1 MPNSEK
7 ELWIRVL
14 KNAPLHVRRR
24 ASAYLDNVKKVSAD
38 EWIVLSK
45 DGAQYHV
52 RVTRDEVTC
61 TCPYYVLEKG
71 ICKHICA
78 VAANE
83 LVKLDFM
90 PWLKKLKKL

>member
-1 MPNSEK
+1 MPNSER

-14 KNAPLHVRRR
+14 RNAPLHVRRR

-38 EWIVLSK
+38 EWIVLS
-45 DGAQYHV
+45 GEEVQYHV
-52 RVTRDEVTC
+52 RVVRGEVSC

-90 PWLKKLKKL
+90 PWLKKLEKL

>member
-52 RVTRDEVTC
+52 RIIRGEVTC

-90 PWLKKLKKL
+90 PWLKKLEKL

>member
-1 MPNSEK
+1 M

-24 ASAYLDNVKKVSAD
+24 ASAYLENVRKISET
-38 EWIVLSK
+38 EWIVLSQ
-45 DGAQYHV
+45 GNVQYRV
-52 RVTRDEVTC
+52 RVAEGEVSC

-71 ICKHICA
+71 YCKHICA

-83 LVKLDFM
+83 LVRLDFL
-90 PWLKKLKKL
+90 PWLKNLEKL

>member
-14 KNAPLHVRRR
+14 RNAPLHVRRR

-38 EWIVLSK
+38 EWIVLSGE
-45 DGAQYHV
+45 GAQYHV
-52 RVTRDEVTC
+52 RVIRDEVNC

>member
-14 KNAPLHVRRR
+14 KNALLHVRRR

-38 EWIVLSK
+38 EWIVLSGE
-45 DGAQYHV
+45 GAQYHV
-52 RVTRDEVTC
+52 RVIRNEVSC